1 MSVVLRQA
9 GVKMKE
15 RMIFKKDLKEKNEL
29 VNIALDRFL
38 PRKDEYPKQIHKA
51 MRHTLFAGGK
61 RIRPYLMIRTYNLL
75 SDDNDKIIEV
85 AAALELMHTY
95 TLIHDDLP
103 EIDNDDIR
111 RGKPSCHVVYGSDLA
126 LLAGDA
132 LLVNSVELMS
142 MTDLNDLLKLKVIR
156 EFLTFC
162 GDQGLIAGQM
172 ADILN
177 EGKKGTPKML
187 EFIHLN
193 KTVKLF
199 QLCTRIACLIADA
212 KSDDYERL
220 DRYGYLFGMV
230 FQIIDDILDIEG
242 DEKSLGK
249 TIGKDE
255 ERKKMT
261 YPAVYGLEK
270 SKNKAAE
277 MIEEANTILD
287 HYGEKALH
295 LKLLNNFIV
304 SRKL

>member
-1 MSVVLRQA
+1 ML
-9 GVKMKE
+9 
-15 RMIFKKDLKEKNEL
+15 FKRDLKEKNEL

-61 RIRPYLMIRTYNLL
+61 RIRPYLMIRTYNLF
-75 SDDNDKIIEV
+75 SEKTARITEI

-103 EIDNDDIR
+103 EIDNDDMR
-111 RGKPSCHVVYGSDLA
+111 RGKPACHVVYGPDLA

-132 LLVNSVELMS
+132 LLVNSIELMNMVELDD
-142 MTDLNDLLKLKVIR
+142 TLKLKVIK
-156 EFLTFC
+156 EFVTTC
-162 GDQGLIAGQM
+162 GDKGLIAGQM
-172 ADILN
+172 ADIIS
-177 EGKKGTPKML
+177 EGQKGTPKLL

-199 QLCTRIACLIADA
+199 QLSTRIACIIAQVGEEDL
-212 KSDDYERL
+212 KRL

-242 DEKSLGK
+242 EEKSLGK
-249 TIGKDE
+249 TTGKDL
-255 ERKKMT
+255 KTNKIT

-270 SKNKAAE
+270 SKAE
-277 MIEEANTILD
+277 AQKMMEEANEILS
-287 HYGEKALH
+287 HYGDKALH

-304 SRKL
+304 SREM

>member
-1 MSVVLRQA
+1 
-9 GVKMKE
+9 MKE

>member
-1 MSVVLRQA
+1 ML
-9 GVKMKE
+9 
-15 RMIFKKDLKEKNEL
+15 FKRDLKEKNEL

-61 RIRPYLMIRTYNLL
+61 RIRPYLMIRTYNLF
-75 SDDNDKIIEV
+75 SEKTERINEI

-103 EIDNDDIR
+103 EIDNDDMR
-111 RGKPSCHVVYGSDLA
+111 RGKPTCHVVYGSDLA

-132 LLVNSVELMS
+132 LLVNSIELMNLI
-142 MTDLNDLLKLKVIR
+142 DLEDALKLKIIK
-156 EFLTFC
+156 EFLAVC
-162 GDQGLIAGQM
+162 GDKGLIAGQM
-172 ADILN
+172 ADIIN
-177 EGKKGTPKML
+177 EGEKGTPKAL

-199 QLCTRIACLIADA
+199 QLCTRIACFVA
-212 KSDDYERL
+212 KAGEEDLKRL

-242 DEKSLGK
+242 EESNLGK
-249 TIGKDE
+249 TTGKDM
-255 ERKKMT
+255 RSQKVT

-270 SKNKAAE
+270 SKSEAQH
-277 MIEEANTILD
+277 MIDEANEILS

-295 LKLLNNFIV
+295 LQLLNNYII
-304 SRKL
+304 SREI

>member
-1 MSVVLRQA
+1 
-9 GVKMKE
+9 MKN
-15 RMIFKKDLKEKNEL
+15 RMLFKRDLKEKNEL

-61 RIRPYLMIRTYNLL
+61 RIRPYLMIRTYNLF
-75 SDDNDKIIEV
+75 SEKTEKITEV

-103 EIDNDDIR
+103 DIDNDDIR
-111 RGKPSCHVVYGSDLA
+111 RGKPTCHVVYGADLA

-132 LLVNSVELMS
+132 LLVNSIELLNMV
-142 MTDLNDLLKLKVIR
+142 DLEDTLKLKIIK
-156 EFLTFC
+156 EFVAVC

-172 ADILN
+172 ADIIN
-177 EGKKGTPKML
+177 EGKKGNPKVL

-199 QLCTRIACLIADA
+199 QLCTRIACFVA
-212 KSDDYERL
+212 KAGEEDFQRL
-220 DRYGYLFGMV
+220 DRYGYLFGMA

-242 DEKSLGK
+242 EESSLGK
-249 TIGKDE
+249 TTGKDME
-255 ERKKMT
+255 SQKVT

-270 SKNKAAE
+270 SKIEAQR
-277 MIEEANTILD
+277 MIDEANEILSQ
-287 HYGEKALH
+287 YGEKALH
-295 LKLLNNFIV
+295 LHLLNNYII
-304 SRKL
+304 SREI

>member
-1 MSVVLRQA
+1 
-9 GVKMKE
+9 MKE

-75 SDDNDKIIEV
+75 ADDSERIIEI

-103 EIDNDDIR
+103 EIDNDDMR
-111 RGKPSCHVVYGSDLA
+111 RGKQACHVVYGSDLA

-132 LLVNSVELMS
+132 LLVNSIELMS
-142 MTDLNDLLKLKVIR
+142 MIDLNDLLKLKIIR
-156 EFLTFC
+156 EFVTAC
-162 GDQGLIAGQM
+162 GDRGLIAGQM

-193 KTVKLF
+193 KTVTLF
-199 QLCTRIACLIADA
+199 QLCTRIACMVAEA
-212 KSDDYERL
+212 KPDDHERL

-249 TIGKDE
+249 TTGKDE
-255 ERKKMT
+255 QRKKMT
-261 YPAVYGLEK
+261 YPAVYGLERSK
-270 SKNKAAE
+270 SKAAE
-277 MIEEANTILD
+277 MIEEANTLLD